1 MRSLLSALCV
11 FLLSCTPPS
20 AAEQAPDRTAATVA
34 ISPASAVA
42 CAAAL
47 KRLRPVSASFELLPH
62 RIANQILFG
71 LDGAFVASSGSYPLG
86 ASRRWWEL
94 DAAAATIRE
103 IDFETP
109 YGRIQQSPD
118 GAQFLFSAIDV
129 PTGGFATYVRDTI
142 GGVPR
147 VLALGDVVVDAWIGA
162 DDVLL
167 ERRDEMGVYHL
178 INTRSLVDT
187 IVFRSPAPPSVA
199 AAGDDEWFSLSGD
212 LRWAVFTRWQ
222 ADDSLAR
229 IDLFDVRRQTYAPE
243 PLPVQRSWL
252 VPCGDVL
259 VWLDGTELRAMH
271 LCDRRAVTL
280 ATLPK
285 IASVME
291 GGLRFS
297 ANGRYLSFAYGHTD
311 ELTAPERDVIVDLDR
326 GTIAD
331 IAAPWGFVR
340 QWSPGLD
347 VVVLSRYGYHTS
359 VDKLARF
366 LIR

>member
-1 MRSLLSALCV
+1 MRSLLVALCV
-11 FLLSCTPPS
+11 LLAACTPPN
-20 AAEQAPDRTAATVA
+20 AAEQTGRTPTNVGISSAPAA
-34 ISPASAVA
+34 A
-42 CAAAL
+42 CAL
-47 KRLRPVSASFELLPH
+47 SLTPLRPVSASLELLPH
-62 RIANQILFG
+62 QIANQVLFG

-86 ASRRWWEL
+86 AGRRWWEL
-94 DAAAATIRE
+94 DAIGATIRD
-103 IDFETP
+103 IDMDAP
-109 YGRIQQSPD
+109 YSRVQQSPD

-129 PTGGFATYVRDTI
+129 PTGGFATYVRDTA

-147 VLALGDVVVDAWIGA
+147 VLALGDIVVDAWIGA

-167 ERRDEMGVYHL
+167 ERRDDIGVFHL
-178 INTRSLVDT
+178 IHTRSLVDT
-187 IVFRSPAPPSVA
+187 IVFRPPPSPSVA

-212 LRWAVFTRWQ
+212 LRWAVFTRWH

-229 IDLFDVRRQTYAPE
+229 IDLFDVRRQTYVPE

-252 VPCGDVL
+252 VPRGDVL
-259 VWLDGTELRAMH
+259 VWLDGTDLRAMH

-285 IASVME
+285 TASVME

-331 IAAPWGFVR
+331 IAAPWGLVR

-366 LIR
+366 SIR